1 MDENIVDQPH
11 KIITSSMEGM
21 LSNESFDIGL
31 LSQNEI
37 EGGKTIDESAQM
49 FTNIISGRNR
59 GPKQRSFCQCRNGN
73 CNRYQ
78 MFPLEGFQIAKKV
91 YFRKGLKL

>member
-1 MDENIVDQPH
+1 MPICIKMNVNFTILHSLDGRNIVDQPH

-21 LSNESFDIGL
+21 ISNESFDIGL

-59 GPKQRSFCQCRNGN
+59 GPKQRSF
-73 CNRYQ
+73 
-78 MFPLEGFQIAKKV
+78 
-91 YFRKGLKL
+91 